1 MAKVVQQNIK
11 FPIKTRR
18 EPKKI
23 LHSKLFPNTIR
34 GLICGPSGCGKTVV
48 LHNLIVNKNGLKFS
62 NLYIISQSLEQEKY
76 RN

>member
-1 MAKVVQQNIK
+1 MVKSVQQKVK

-34 GLICGPSGCGKTVV
+34 ALICGPSGCGKTVV
-48 LHNLIVNKNGLKFS
+48 LYNLIVNKNGLKFS
-62 NLYIISQSLEQEKY
+62 NLYVISQKSS
-76 RN
+76 NI